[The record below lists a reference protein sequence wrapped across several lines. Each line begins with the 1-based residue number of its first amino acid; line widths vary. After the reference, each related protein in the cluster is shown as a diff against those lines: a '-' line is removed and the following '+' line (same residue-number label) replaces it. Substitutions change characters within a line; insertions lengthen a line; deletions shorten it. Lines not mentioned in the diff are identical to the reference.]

1 MRFLFTHRFSW
12 FDITL
17 LAVAAAV
24 LDAKGWFLAFAVIG
38 VGSLIGSLSEHHYSI
53 KRSDP

>member
-38 VGSLIGSLSEHHYSI
+38 VGSLSEHHYSI